1 MTITNR
7 GINYTR
13 ATVTITGGNG
23 FGATADAVI
32 DARTG
37 ALQTIYY
44 DDLSQKQ
51 IVNSNAGTINYND
64 GVVELSDIR
73 ILSVSASDG
82 FIRLSFESEKGII
95 STAKNT
101 IITIDEEDPTAIV
114 TTLETV

>member
-1 MTITNR
+1 M
-7 GINYTR
+7 
-13 ATVTITGGNG
+13 TITGGNG

-37 ALQTIYY
+37 SLQTVYY

-51 IVNSNAGTINYND
+51 IINSNAGIINYDD
-64 GVVELSDIR
+64 GIVTLSDIR
-73 ILSVSASDG
+73 ILSVSTTDG

-101 IITIDEEDPTAIV
+101 IITIDEDDPVAIV
-114 TTLETV
+114 TSLETV